1 MIYAIEQIML
11 TIKESEILKK
21 LGQRLKNARL
31 ELNDPQK
38 EFAFRIGVSI
48 PTLYKMEQGNPSISI
63 GTWIKAMSILGKLN
77 EFDQLIAPHNSLA
90 DRYEFLKKIKNRQRS
105 SKKG

>member
-1 MIYAIEQIML
+1 ML
-11 TIKESEILKK
+11 NVKENEALKK

-63 GTWIKAMSILGKLN
+63 GTWIKALSMLGRLDDFDKLKPPR
-77 EFDQLIAPHNSLA
+77 ESLFE
-90 DRYEFLKKIKNRQRS
+90 RYEVFKKTKTRQRAQR
-105 SKKG
+105 KKTE

>member
-1 MIYAIEQIML
+1 ML
-11 TIKESEILKK
+11 NVKENEILKNIG
-21 LGQRLKNARL
+21 LRLKNARL

-63 GTWIKAMSILGKLN
+63 GTWVKALSMLGKL
-77 EFDQLIAPHNSLA
+77 EDFDQLIAPKESLFA
-90 DRYEFLKKIKNRQRS
+90 QYEALEKIKNRQRA
-105 SKKG
+105 KRKP

>member
-1 MIYAIEQIML
+1 MINV
-11 TIKESEILKK
+11 KENTVLKN

-63 GTWIKAMSILGKLN
+63 GTWAKALSMIGRLDD
-77 EFDQLIAPHNSLA
+77 FDKLIAPKESLFE
-90 DRYEFLKKIKNRQRS
+90 RYETQKKTKSRQRVRR
-105 SKKG
+105 KKTE

>member
-1 MIYAIEQIML
+1 MI
-11 TIKESEILKK
+11 TVKENETLKN
-21 LGQRLKNARL
+21 LGQRLKIARL

-63 GTWIKAMSILGKLN
+63 GTWIKAFIN
-77 EFDQLIAPHNSLA
+77 AWQTV
-90 DRYEFLKKIKNRQRS
+90 
-105 SKKG
+105 